1 MKLYEYQAKEI
12 FSKYD
17 IPVPREVLACS
28 SEDAVKSAEEIGLP
42 VVLKAQVLT
51 GGRGKAGGVK
61 VVKDR
66 EEVSRKAND
75 ILGMEI
81 KGFKVKKLLVA
92 EMVDIAS
99 EAYVGVIVDRRSRR
113 PVFMASPAGGVD
125 IEEVARTT
133 PEKIFKV
140 KVDPYLGL
148 LPHSARWL
156 AFKLYFDPTIALRA
170 ASIMQKLY
178 RVFVDNDASLVEIN
192 PLVVTRSGDVYA
204 LDAKLVIDDNAL
216 YRHPDLEEMR
226 EILPEEE
233 KEIRAKEKGLSYIK
247 LDGDIGCVVNGAGLA
262 MATMDIIK
270 RYGGEPANFLDIGGS
285 SSPRKVEN
293 AMELLLSDR
302 NVKAIWFNI
311 FGGITRCDDV
321 ARGMV
326 EALRQMDVKLP
337 VVVRLTGTNEEE
349 GKRILATSGL
359 PLAPVSSM
367 AEGAKKVIE
376 LARG

>member
-1 MKLYEYQAKEI
+1 
-12 FSKYD
+12 
-17 IPVPREVLACS
+17 
-28 SEDAVKSAEEIGLP
+28 
-42 VVLKAQVLT
+42 
-51 GGRGKAGGVK
+51 
-61 VVKDR
+61 
-66 EEVSRKAND
+66 
-75 ILGMEI
+75 
-81 KGFKVKKLLVA
+81 
-92 EMVDIAS
+92 
-99 EAYVGVIVDRRSRR
+99 
-113 PVFMASPAGGVD
+113 MASPAGGVD
-125 IEEVARTT
+125 IEEVARST

-140 KVDPYLGL
+140 EIDPYLGF

-156 AFKLYFDPTIALRA
+156 AFKLYSDPAIALKL
-170 ASIMQKLY
+170 ASIMQRLY
-178 RVFVDNDASLVEIN
+178 RVFVETDASLVEIN